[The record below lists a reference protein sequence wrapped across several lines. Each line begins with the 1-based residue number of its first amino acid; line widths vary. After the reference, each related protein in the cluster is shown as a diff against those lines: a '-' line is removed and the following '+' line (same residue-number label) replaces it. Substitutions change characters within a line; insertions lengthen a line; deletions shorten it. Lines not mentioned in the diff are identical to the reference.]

1 MKVIIDN
8 KRANFN
14 YEFIAKYVAGLEL
27 QGSEVKAIKSG
38 YGNVVD
44 AFCYISDNEI
54 FIKNFIVN
62 GKGDFFSHDTN
73 RVKKLLLKKREIKK
87 ISNMMDKHLTIVP
100 VKLFFNER
108 NKLKCE
114 IAVAKGKKNYDKRE
128 AIKQRDMQKEIKNF
142 I

>member
-38 YGNVVD
+38 DGNVVD
-44 AFCYISDNEI
+44 AFCNISDNEI

-62 GKGDFFSHDTN
+62 GKGDFFSHDPN
-73 RVKKLLLKKREIKK
+73 RIKKLLLKKREIKK

-114 IAVAKGKKNYDKRE
+114 IAIAKGKKNYDKRMS
-128 AIKQRDMQKEIKNF
+128 ARIKTLEKEMKNF

>member
-62 GKGDFFSHDTN
+62 GKGDFFSHDPN
-73 RVKKLLLKKREIKK
+73 RIKK

-114 IAVAKGKKNYDKRE
+114 IAIAKGKKNYDKRMS
-128 AIKQRDMQKEIKNF
+128 ARIKTLEKEMKNF